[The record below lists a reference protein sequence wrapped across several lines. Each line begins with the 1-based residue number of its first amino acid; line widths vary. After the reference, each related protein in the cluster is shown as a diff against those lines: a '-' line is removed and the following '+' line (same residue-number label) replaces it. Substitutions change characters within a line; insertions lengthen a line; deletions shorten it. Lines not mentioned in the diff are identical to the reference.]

1 MRFSVPGLLAGVLLT
16 AQANA
21 LIQLD
26 YIVAVVDDDVVLASE
41 LISRIATVREQIVA
55 QNAPLPPER
64 VLYSQMLE
72 RLIMESLQIQMGA
85 RAGVRID
92 DATLTQSLAAIAQ
105 QNHMTLEQFQDM
117 LAADGINYREFR
129 DDVRREMTIQRVQ
142 RARVNNRVHITEEEI
157 QAFLDS
163 PVGRD
168 VLSDEFRVGHILLL
182 VPDNV
187 APADVAAAE
196 AEAEEIRRE
205 LVAGADFRQMAITRS
220 AGSRALEGGDL
231 GWRKA
236 GALPSLFADVVI
248 ELEPGETPPPMRS
261 GRGFHII
268 QLLERRGVSNLMVQQ
283 GRVRHILVV
292 PSEIRTR
299 AETRDLIFEIRDRLI
314 AGEAFEDLAREYSD
328 DPSSALAG
336 GDLGWSASNSFV
348 PEFGTAMDNAEVGV
362 VTEPF
367 RSKDG
372 WHILEVQE
380 RRDHDMSEE
389 AMRNMAVRVLHT
401 RRFEEELEIWLG
413 EIRDEAYVEIRLDS
427 ARDTPSEDLAAAE
440 G

>member
-21 LIQLD
+21 LTQLD

-55 QNAPLPPER
+55 QNARLPPEQ

-105 QNHMTLEQFQDM
+105 QNGMTLEEFQDV

-182 VPDNV
+182 VSDNV

-292 PSEIRTR
+292 RSEIRTR
-299 AETRDLIFEIRDRLI
+299 AETRALIFEIRDRLI

-348 PEFGTAMDNAEVGV
+348 LEFGTAMDNAEVGV

>member
-21 LIQLD
+21 LTQLD

-55 QNAPLPPER
+55 QNARLPPEQ

-105 QNHMTLEQFQDM
+105 QNGMTLEQFQDV

-129 DDVRREMTIQRVQ
+129 DDVRREMIIQRVQ

-205 LVAGADFRQMAITRS
+205 LVAGADFREMAITRS

-367 RSKDG
+367 RSEDG

>member
-21 LIQLD
+21 LTQLD

-55 QNAPLPPER
+55 QNARLPPEQ

-105 QNHMTLEQFQDM
+105 QNGMTLEQFQDV

-129 DDVRREMTIQRVQ
+129 DDVRREMIIQRVQ

>member
-21 LIQLD
+21 LTQLD

-55 QNAPLPPER
+55 QNARLPPEQ

-105 QNHMTLEQFQDM
+105 QNGMTLEQFQDV

-182 VPDNV
+182 VSDNV

>member
-1 MRFSVPGLLAGVLLT
+1 LLAGVLLT

-21 LIQLD
+21 LTQLD

-55 QNAPLPPER
+55 QNARLPPEQ

-105 QNHMTLEQFQDM
+105 QNGMTLEQFQDV

-348 PEFGTAMDNAEVGV
+348 LEFGTAMDNAEVGV

-401 RRFEEELEIWLG
+401 RRCEGELEIWLG
-413 EIRDEAYVEIRLDS
+413 EIRDGAYVEIRQDS

>member
-21 LIQLD
+21 LTQLD

-55 QNAPLPPER
+55 QNARLPPEQ

-72 RLIMESLQIQMGA
+72 RLIMESLQIQMGG

-105 QNHMTLEQFQDM
+105 QNGMTLEQFQDV

-299 AETRDLIFEIRDRLI
+299 AETRALIFEIRDRLI

>member
-21 LIQLD
+21 LTQLD

-55 QNAPLPPER
+55 QNARLPPEQ

-105 QNHMTLEQFQDM
+105 QNGMTLEQFQDV

-348 PEFGTAMDNAEVGV
+348 LEFGTAMDNAEVGV

>member
-21 LIQLD
+21 LTQLD

-55 QNAPLPPER
+55 QNARLPPEQ

-105 QNHMTLEQFQDM
+105 QNGMTLEQFQDV

>member
-21 LIQLD
+21 LTQLD

-55 QNAPLPPER
+55 QNARLPPEQ

-105 QNHMTLEQFQDM
+105 QNGMTLEQFQDV

-182 VPDNV
+182 VSDNV

-292 PSEIRTR
+292 RSEIRTR
-299 AETRDLIFEIRDRLI
+299 AETRALIFEIRDRLI

-348 PEFGTAMDNAEVGV
+348 LEFGTAMDNAEVGV

-413 EIRDEAYVEIRLDS
+413 EIRDEAYVEIRRDS

>member
-1 MRFSVPGLLAGVLLT
+1 LLAGVLLT

-21 LIQLD
+21 LTQLD

-55 QNAPLPPER
+55 QNARLPPEQ

-105 QNHMTLEQFQDM
+105 QNGMTLEQFQDV

-182 VPDNV
+182 VSDNV

-348 PEFGTAMDNAEVGV
+348 LEFGTAMDNAEVGV

-413 EIRDEAYVEIRLDS
+413 EIRDEAYVEIRRDS

>member
-21 LIQLD
+21 LTQLD

-41 LISRIATVREQIVA
+41 LISRIASVREQIVA
-55 QNAPLPPER
+55 QNARLPPEQ

-72 RLIMESLQIQMGA
+72 RLIMESLQIQMGG

-105 QNHMTLEQFQDM
+105 QNGMTLEQFQDV

>member
-21 LIQLD
+21 LTQLD

-55 QNAPLPPER
+55 QNARLPPEQ

-105 QNHMTLEQFQDM
+105 QNGMTLEQFQDV

-142 RARVNNRVHITEEEI
+142 RARVNNRVHVTEEEI

-299 AETRDLIFEIRDRLI
+299 AETRYLIFEIRDRLI

>member
-1 MRFSVPGLLAGVLLT
+1 LLAGVLLT

-21 LIQLD
+21 LTQLD

-55 QNAPLPPER
+55 QNARLPPEQ

-105 QNHMTLEQFQDM
+105 QNGMTLEEFQDV

-182 VPDNV
+182 VSDNV

-292 PSEIRTR
+292 RSEIRTR
-299 AETRDLIFEIRDRLI
+299 AETRALIFEIRDRLI

-348 PEFGTAMDNAEVGV
+348 LEFGTAMDNAEVGV

-413 EIRDEAYVEIRLDS
+413 EIRDEAYVEIRRDS

>member
-21 LIQLD
+21 LTQLD

-55 QNAPLPPER
+55 QNARLPPEQ

-72 RLIMESLQIQMGA
+72 RLIMESLQIQMGG

-105 QNHMTLEQFQDM
+105 QNGMTLEQFQDV

-187 APADVAAAE
+187 APVDVAAAE

>member
-21 LIQLD
+21 LTQLD

-55 QNAPLPPER
+55 QNARLPPEQ

-72 RLIMESLQIQMGA
+72 RLIMESLQIQMGG

-105 QNHMTLEQFQDM
+105 QNGMTLEQFQDV

-129 DDVRREMTIQRVQ
+129 DDVRREMIIQRVQ